1 MGKRGGLWV
10 NEMDLPSSI
19 IFHLMIESGG
29 LKFPWSLHIIFFS
42 HQREDTFDHVFII
55 GFFSSMTWIKT
66 LGYLV
71 FTTWRMNH
79 GKLKSIDGLFIQNS

>member
-66 LGYLV
+66 TWLLGIYNMENEPWQV
-71 FTTWRMNH
+71 KINRW
-79 GKLKSIDGLFIQNS
+79 FIHTK